1 MTNDS
6 TTADTDDE
14 PDYDVVLDT
23 LQKHHDKLMGV
34 DKHIN
39 EYTPFGI
46 MQQIRMKQC
55 HELNMAMKVWQDY
68 RKANPEEFGW

>member
-55 HELNMAMKVWQDY
+55 HEYALSEIGDK
-68 RKANPEEFGW
+68 

>member
-6 TTADTDDE
+6 TIESTDDE

-34 DKHIN
+34 DKHVN
-39 EYTPFGI
+39 EYTPLFGTWFI
-46 MQQIRMKQC
+46 LGGM
-55 HELNMAMKVWQDY
+55 
-68 RKANPEEFGW
+68 